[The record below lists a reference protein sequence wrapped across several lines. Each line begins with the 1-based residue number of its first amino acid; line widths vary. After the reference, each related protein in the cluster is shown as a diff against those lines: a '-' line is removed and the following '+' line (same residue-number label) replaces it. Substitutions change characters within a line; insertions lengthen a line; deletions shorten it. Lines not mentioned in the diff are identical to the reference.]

1 MLSRLRDRWRRYP
14 AWSARH
20 PWTVLVALGLV
31 CGASLLAA
39 RDLCIV
45 ADLGAVLP
53 EDAPSVRNLR
63 LAAQRVGSTEALYI
77 TAQSPDRR
85 ANRRFLAEVAAAI
98 GRWPE
103 RPEVFF
109 RLDVRYFRDRA
120 LYYADVA
127 DLEAVRDGLA
137 RRVRWEKVHSNPAYI
152 DLEGEPPPAI
162 VPPGLVDKYRAKLG
176 DDFGDPGE
184 WFAGW
189 EEDGADKGRGAAAGS
204 GAVGEGGGTGGAR
217 GAADGGD
224 AAEDEDAAEADGGT
238 DDDGFVYLETEA
250 AGATPGAPAETATVL
265 LVRFRGSAVDL
276 DLARAAVERADCLIG
291 FRPAEECGG
300 VVTRRAEP
308 LRPADYHPRMR
319 AETGGAFRSRV
330 VEAAAIAQD
339 VRTATLAAAA
349 AMTLLILLAFRQL
362 RALAYV
368 LLPLGAGMVV
378 CLGVAAL
385 LLGSLNVLTAFIFA
399 VLMGLGIDFGIH
411 LGRRYREEREAGVSH
426 VEALER
432 TFRGTGRAAGAA
444 LSTTAAAFAVLIPS
458 SFRAFSEFGLLCLFG
473 LPASMVTAFAAFPAV
488 ATLAERWRPQRIRR
502 GTGSRCG
509 AAAPPRRRFA
519 IGALAALG
527 LVTALCGALAA
538 ELEFDYDYGKLG
550 SARTVRGGLPT
561 RSAVRGYTSSPAL
574 LLAETPEQARAAA
587 EQARRRVAAGAPGVR
602 EVAALDSFVPPD
614 QERKAALLREIDEW
628 MSDPAFGFYEDRLDD
643 RQFARLERWRE
654 RLRMAPVAPDAAG
667 FPDWARALFRE
678 RDGRTEGRFAYLLTD
693 GNLNDGREAIRL
705 QERWP
710 SLRLPDGTTV
720 PVASSAFVFADI
732 IRFLREEGAAVTGLA
747 LLAVL
752 GLLLAHFRRVA
763 PAVLA
768 YVPLLV
774 GFVWFLGLLAVFD
787 LPVTLYSA
795 VVFPV
800 VAGTGIDGAIHL
812 MHRYRERGRGSIG
825 EALRRTGPAVAL
837 STLTTAAGFGAL
849 TCTGHR
855 GLATLGWT
863 AVVGLGA
870 VLAATLAVLPVLV
883 VLCEGR
889 GAWSGRGTV

>member
-1 MLSRLRDRWRRYP
+1 MLSRLRDRLRRYP

-20 PWTVLVALGLV
+20 PWAVLIAVGAV
-31 CGASLLAA
+31 CSASLLAA
-39 RDLCIV
+39 RDLRIV

-53 EDAPSVRNLR
+53 EDSPSVRHLR
-63 LAAQRVGSTEALYI
+63 LAAERVGSTEALYI
-77 TAQSPDRR
+77 TAQSPDRQ

-98 GRWPE
+98 ERWPE

-152 DLEGEPPPAI
+152 DLEGEPPPEI
-162 VPPGLVDKYRAKLG
+162 VPPGLVEKYRAKLG

-189 EEDGADKGRGAAAGS
+189 EEDGDAAG
-204 GAVGEGGGTGGAR
+204 ADDGTA
-217 GAADGGD
+217 
-224 AAEDEDAAEADGGT
+224 
-238 DDDGFVYLETEA
+238 DDGFVYLETEV
-250 AGATPGAPAETATVL
+250 AGAAPGAPVETATVL

-276 DLARAAVERADCLIG
+276 DLARSAVERADCLIG
-291 FRPAEECGG
+291 SRPAVECAGIDPG
-300 VVTRRAEP
+300 RAEP
-308 LRPADYHPRMR
+308 LRPADFHPGMR

-330 VEAAAIAQD
+330 VEAAAIARD

-349 AMTLLILLAFRQL
+349 AMALLILLAFRQL

-368 LLPLGAGMVV
+368 LLPLAGGMVM

-399 VLMGLGIDFGIH
+399 VLTGLGIDFGIH
-411 LGRRYREEREAGVSH
+411 LGRRYREEREAGRAH

-444 LSTTAAAFAVLIPS
+444 LWTTVAAFAMLIPS
-458 SFRAFSEFGLLCLFG
+458 SFRAFSEFGLLCLIG
-473 LPASMVTAFAAFPAV
+473 LPVSMVAAFAAFPAV
-488 ATLAERWRPQRIRR
+488 ATVAERWRPQRIRR
-502 GTGSRCG
+502 RTGSGCG

-519 IGALAALG
+519 IGALVALG
-527 LVTALCGALAA
+527 VLTALCGRFAA
-538 ELEFDYDYGKLG
+538 DLGFDDDYGKLG
-550 SARTVRGGLPT
+550 SARIVRGGLPT
-561 RSAVRGYTSSPAL
+561 RSAVRGYTSSPAV

-587 EQARRRVAAGAPGVR
+587 EEARRRMAAGEPGVR

-614 QERKAALLREIDEW
+614 QERKAVLLREIDEW

-654 RLRMAPVAPDAAG
+654 RLRMSPVAPEAPG

-678 RDGRTEGRFAYLLTD
+678 RDGRTEGRFAYLLTE

-705 QERWP
+705 QERWQ

-747 LLAVL
+747 LLVVL
-752 GLLLAHFRRVA
+752 GLLLAHFRRVTTA
-763 PAVLA
+763 LLA

-774 GFVWFLGLLAVFD
+774 GFVWFLGLLAVLD
-787 LPVTLYSA
+787 LQVTFYSA

-800 VAGTGIDGAIHL
+800 VVGTGIDGAIHL
-812 MHRYRERGRGSIG
+812 MHRYRELGRGSIG

-863 AVVGLGA
+863 AMVGLGA

-883 VLCEGR
+883 VLWERR
-889 GAWSGRGTV
+889 GAWSRRGTV